1 MLFSERLEMEKAY
14 KEYLKQNPM
23 VADSPFTVITFM
35 DKYFKDENK
44 EVDEIKKEY
53 EEASKLQR
61 ELLQQYD
68 LYFKSFGCE
77 SFEEFKELIGLA
89 YISNDDKEMIDNAKH
104 QGYIECEKQLAE
116 KDKEIE
122 KYANDLSIALSEQS
136 DMAWKWTQSEKQLRH
151 QVCEEIRHKAKWRN
165 PPSTLQF
172 IISAKDLKQIEQG
185 ERNYGI

>member
-35 DKYFKDENK
+35 DKYFKDQTK

-61 ELLQQYD
+61 ELLQQYQ

-77 SFEEFKELIGLA
+77 NFEEFKELIGLA

-122 KYANDLSIALSEQS
+122 ELKSNLKFACEQ
-136 DMAWKWTQSEKQLRH
+136 MQILRQLMQDTVKDAKH
-151 QVCEEIRHKAKWRN
+151 AVCEKIRKNAEKRISFSR
-165 PPSTLQF
+165 PCYLIDERTLY
-172 IISAKDLKQIEQG
+172 QIEG
-185 ERNYGI
+185 ENKDA